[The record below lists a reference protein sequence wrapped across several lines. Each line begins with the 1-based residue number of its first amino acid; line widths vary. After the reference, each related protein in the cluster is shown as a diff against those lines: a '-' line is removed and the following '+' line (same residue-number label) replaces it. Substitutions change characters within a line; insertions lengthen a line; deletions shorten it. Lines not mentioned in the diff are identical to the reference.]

1 VKESNMRY
9 TVLID
14 GRKGAYGVVVP
25 DLPGCT
31 AMGRTVEEALANA
44 VSAMRDWTEVT
55 EEAGGIVP
63 APRDPE
69 SIGVDAEIR
78 AALAGGAMLASAPL
92 VRESGRPA
100 KANLSLDSGILAAID
115 AEASRQKLT
124 RSAFVEFMA
133 RRVLAELA

>member
-1 VKESNMRY
+1 MRY

-44 VSAMRDWTEVT
+44 VSAMRDWTKVT

>member
-1 VKESNMRY
+1 MRY

-78 AALAGGAMLASAPL
+78 AALAGGAILASAPL

>member
-1 VKESNMRY
+1 MRY

-31 AMGRTVEEALANA
+31 AMGRTVEEALANI
-44 VSAMRDWTEVT
+44 VSGMRDWAEIT
-55 EEAGGIVP
+55 EEAGGSVP
-63 APRDPE
+63 APRNPE
-69 SIGVDAEIR
+69 AIGADTEIR
-78 AALAGGAMLASAPL
+78 VALAGGAMLASAPL

>member
-1 VKESNMRY
+1 MRY

>member
-1 VKESNMRY
+1 MRY

-44 VSAMRDWTEVT
+44 VSAMRDWTEIT

>member
-55 EEAGGIVP
+55 EEAGGVVP

-78 AALAGGAMLASAPL
+78 AALAGGAILASAPL